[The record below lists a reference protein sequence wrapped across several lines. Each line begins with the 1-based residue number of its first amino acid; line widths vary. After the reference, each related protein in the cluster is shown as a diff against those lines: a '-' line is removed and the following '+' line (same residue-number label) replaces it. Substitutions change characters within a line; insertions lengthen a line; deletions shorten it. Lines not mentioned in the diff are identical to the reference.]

1 MSLLLSLH
9 RFCRMPRIMV
19 KVLIPNCG
27 NLEAD
32 ELDEL
37 VGLPI
42 TDRRAGY
49 EQHVI
54 GVITGAIGENYLI
67 GEIDMNIE
75 MNDVSKI
82 ASFEITG
89 CEE

>member
-1 MSLLLSLH
+1 MSLLLSLQ
-9 RFCRMPRIMV
+9 RCCRVQQIMV

-27 NLEAD
+27 NLEAN

-42 TDRRAGY
+42 TDRRAGH
-49 EQHVI
+49 EQRVV
-54 GVITGAIGENYLI
+54 GVITGAIGENYLV